1 MNNKPMD
8 YRSSHAG
15 VKQGKAD
22 KILFNGKLY
31 TVNHAQPWAEAVAIK
46 DGIIIALGTYED
58 MDEHIDPQTAL
69 IDLAGKFAM
78 PGIYDMHTHPDLALA
93 PGYAGYLDVGLE
105 SPTPEDVK
113 QAILAYADEN
123 PGDGWIYG
131 QYYVQFTFKKEG
143 LDMGRD
149 WLDSIISDRPV
160 AILDRSWGTIMVNSE
175 ALRLADIDE
184 NTPDPNNGYIER
196 DSITNIPTG
205 ILVDGGYALIHAAMP
220 PTPMH
225 ALKRAYREGIQY
237 QTGRGVVGTKYVHV
251 CEHRLN
257 AMKAIDDAG
266 EMTLRIEAA
275 ISWQDD
281 IFPVKRRWELIAGER
296 HFYRSARLNAN
307 AVKFHFDGTH
317 GAKSSYLATP
327 YDNDTNW
334 RGSLN
339 MTPEHLNDMIIDM
352 DRKGIRVVAHCTGD
366 AASDL
371 FLDAIENA
379 RKQGYNR
386 MRHQCAH
393 STVLLDQNLPR
404 FKALDVIA
412 EFSPVGWYPF
422 PFANARAE
430 SNGTERAKRLYNIKG
445 VLDAGG
451 IAVIGT
457 DWPVSN
463 INPWIGFEALIT
475 RQNPDK
481 NNIAT
486 FYGDAITLE
495 QAIRVMTINGAWSMG
510 IEDKAGSLE
519 VGKSADLIVLDR
531 NLFEIEARGNIHNTH
546 VDLTFLEGEIVWDR
560 HGQFNDS
567 KLQAVWHNEIPNFY
581 DDM

>member
-1 MNNKPMD
+1 MD